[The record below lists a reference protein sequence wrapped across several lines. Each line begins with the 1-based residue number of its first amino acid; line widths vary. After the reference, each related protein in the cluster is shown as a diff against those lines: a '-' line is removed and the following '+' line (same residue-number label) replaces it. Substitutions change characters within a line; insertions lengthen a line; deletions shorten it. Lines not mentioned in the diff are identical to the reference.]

1 MPFRSSLA
9 SVAFVCGAL
18 LLALTY
24 AVFLRAPA
32 VGIFHD
38 DGVYLVTAQAL
49 AEGRGYRI
57 ISIPWEPVQ
66 TKYPI
71 LFPWLL
77 SLVWRLNP
85 SFPDNLPWLRMVP
98 FVFGLSWG
106 WLSWRLLR
114 RLGMAPPAA
123 SVALLLVAASPW
135 VVFVSTTLLAET
147 LFATLLTGGL
157 LLIVRIDAGD
167 GHRFDGFAA
176 GVLLGGSLLA
186 RTAGIAPAIAALA
199 FLAVRRRFGLCAQYA
214 VGALATAAPWFWWVA
229 QNASDPGIDPFYSSN
244 SYASWN
250 ILASYSWSEKLTV
263 VGVNAAYAMALGQF
277 WGLTA
282 PVWVAVVAG
291 IVGSVLVGR
300 GLWVARTSPVAVL
313 VAAYLAMLL
322 AWAWPPVRFL
332 VPVLPLFVWLA
343 FVSVGRRRRV
353 VTVVAVALLASAGL
367 ANWQLVSAVRE
378 KGGTWFAAWGVNDWH
393 AMRRQIDWIDRE
405 TPRDAVV
412 VAIHDPTYYLF
423 TGRKALRPFN
433 FDPLLL
439 YYNVWRRPGNPFGTA
454 DDFRQRL
461 LAIEADY
468 VVVTRNDGLEPV
480 IGELMA
486 ASAQSLVPVHGSA
499 ASGYVTYRVDRSRLH
514 D

>member
-167 GHRFDGFAA
+167 GH
-176 GVLLGGSLLA
+176 
-186 RTAGIAPAIAALA
+186 
-199 FLAVRRRFGLCAQYA
+199 
-214 VGALATAAPWFWWVA
+214 
-229 QNASDPGIDPFYSSN
+229 
-244 SYASWN
+244 
-250 ILASYSWSEKLTV
+250 
-263 VGVNAAYAMALGQF
+263 
-277 WGLTA
+277 
-282 PVWVAVVAG
+282 
-291 IVGSVLVGR
+291 
-300 GLWVARTSPVAVL
+300 
-313 VAAYLAMLL
+313 
-322 AWAWPPVRFL
+322 
-332 VPVLPLFVWLA
+332 
-343 FVSVGRRRRV
+343 
-353 VTVVAVALLASAGL
+353 
-367 ANWQLVSAVRE
+367 
-378 KGGTWFAAWGVNDWH
+378 
-393 AMRRQIDWIDRE
+393 
-405 TPRDAVV
+405 
-412 VAIHDPTYYLF
+412 
-423 TGRKALRPFN
+423 
-433 FDPLLL
+433 PLL
-439 YYNVWRRPGNPFGTA
+439 
-454 DDFRQRL
+454 
-461 LAIEADY
+461 
-468 VVVTRNDGLEPV
+468 
-480 IGELMA
+480 
-486 ASAQSLVPVHGSA
+486 
-499 ASGYVTYRVDRSRLH
+499 
-514 D
+514 